1 MLYKELTERNTHV
14 WINNLKKVI
23 DLNELLVEKSKDRH
37 IIMLNEY
44 QQKYRSNFLGK
55 LLYKEECEL
64 IGSRIYE
71 GYNSFFPL
79 KLMTPYTEAE
89 LIMEDHTDEYFYKK
103 KEDLEKTY
111 ERWSKYA
118 DRPFKI
124 EEKDVI
130 YYQDLVAFH
139 NETIEVAKGIGLD
152 YEAFNLD
159 EYRQNRG

>member
-1 MLYKELTERNTHV
+1 MLYKELSERNTNV

-37 IIMLNEY
+37 VIMLNEY
-44 QQKYRSNFLGK
+44 QEKYRSNFLGK

-71 GYNSFFPL
+71 GYNSLFSL

-89 LIMEDHTDEYFYKK
+89 LIMEDHTDEYFYTK
-103 KEDLEKTY
+103 KEELEKTY

-130 YYQDLVAFH
+130 YYQELVAYH
-139 NETIEVAKGIGLD
+139 NTTIEVAKGIGID